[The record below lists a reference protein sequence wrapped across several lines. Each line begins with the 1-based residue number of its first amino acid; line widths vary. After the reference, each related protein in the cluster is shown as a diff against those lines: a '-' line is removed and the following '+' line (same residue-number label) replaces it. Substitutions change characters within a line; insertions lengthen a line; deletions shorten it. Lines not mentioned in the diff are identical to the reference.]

1 MVVYDVAIATRN
13 SKSRYQ
19 IINLLEKLRL
29 NFVVCAPNESV
40 CGSARCIIAMQDE
53 YSELSQYQGHLVLIQ
68 NSFDRDTIAI
78 SVMTILNDSR
88 NPSSVSIGVDPG
100 MRYGLALLVD
110 GLFVYSRICSSP
122 RRAADTTKHWSVIIN
137 HLFSGVETVIRIGT
151 GSRLYLTLYLR
162 ELESRLPNN
171 LVELVDEHHTT
182 LRGESDTSSAAI
194 IAGRHGEKL
203 HDFLLTLDPKPGY
216 IRSLKRYVRKSTD
229 ESKRIT
235 TDDAMAILSG
245 TLTLDGFL
253 EKS

>member
-1 MVVYDVAIATRN
+1 MVVYDVAIATWN
-13 SKSRYQ
+13 SKLRYQ
-19 IINLLEKLRL
+19 IINLLEKLGL

-40 CGSARCIIAMQDE
+40 CSSARCIIATQDE
-53 YSELSQYQGHLVLIQ
+53 YDELSQHHERLVLVKS
-68 NSFDRDTIAI
+68 SFDTDAIAI
-78 SVMTILNDSR
+78 SVMTILNDLR
-88 NPSSVSIGVDPG
+88 NPSSASIGVDPG

-122 RRAADTTKHWSVIIN
+122 RRAADTTQHWFVIIN
-137 HLFSGVETVIRIGT
+137 NLFSGVETVIRIGT

-162 ELESRLPNN
+162 ELESRFPSN

-194 IAGRHGEKL
+194 IAGRHGERL
-203 HDFLLTLDPKPGY
+203 HDFSLTLDPKPGY

-235 TDDAMAILSG
+235 TDDAKAILSG
-245 TLTLDGFL
+245 VLTIDGFL